1 MKRNAWQLCV
11 LSLALAVLACDSLG
25 GVDTQ
30 TVPASPVVEEA
41 PVTILPLE
49 TTITPATDTLVPEWT
64 QPEAIRIL
72 APGPGSRL
80 LSPLRVQGVADP
92 TFEQNLV
99 LRLVL
104 PDGEV
109 LAQANCQIQAD
120 AGQRGPFE
128 AVIPFSVSVEQNALL
143 QVLAVSPRDGLVTH
157 LSSTGVFLAVAG
169 AVDIR
174 PGQEEQEAIV
184 ILSPQP
190 GEIIQ
195 GGQVTVHGYGRASF
209 EGTLVVEV
217 FDAGGNLLGSQP
229 LIVAAPDMGL
239 PGFFEAVVVINIAES
254 GPGLVRV
261 LDPLPIFD
269 GRGHITS
276 VHVVIEP

>member
-11 LSLALAVLACDSLG
+11 LSLALAVLACSSLG
-25 GVDTQ
+25 ELGTQ
-30 TVPASPVVEEA
+30 TEPANAVVEEI

-104 PDGEV
+104 PDGMV

-128 AVIPFSVSVEQNALL
+128 AVVPFSVSVEQNALL

-169 AVDIR
+169 EVDIR
-174 PGQEEQEAIV
+174 SGQEEQEAIV

-195 GGQVTVHGYGRASF
+195 GGRVTVHGYGRASF

-239 PGFFEAVVVINIAES
+239 PGFFEAVVVINVAES
-254 GPGLVRV
+254 GPGLVRI
-261 LDPLPIFD
+261 LDPLPLFD